1 VFELGIFKSFLDK
14 NNYLKYRNYLN
25 EEDISKDLRP
35 LLSSIDYYWKNYNE
49 PPAIQD
55 IENVLIAI
63 GHKKTIKSL
72 QAMNEVPLTG
82 TVTEL
87 LESFRK
93 QRIAEEIAIKAVEA
107 SQGQCGYD
115 TLTPLF
121 KELVGPSRPL
131 EIDNFVTDDIAQ
143 ILSEVVTKEGLRWR
157 LKSLNQSLGSLRK
170 GDFGFVFARPETGK
184 TTFLASE
191 VSHMAQAGTLPG
203 PVLWLNN
210 EEQGMKV
217 KLRIA
222 QAVLRKTIGQLLSD
236 PQKAASDYIAKI
248 GDRLKIYDSAT
259 ISRSVVER
267 MCDQL
272 NPSLIVIDQIDKMVG
287 FKEDRTDLEMGAIYQ
302 WAREL
307 AKQVAPV
314 IGICQADGTAEGQSW
329 LTMSNV
335 ANAKTAKQ
343 AEADFIIGIGKS
355 NASGFE
361 FHRYLNISK
370 NKLLGDSDT
379 DPAYRHAQI
388 TCLIRP
394 EIAIYEDL

>member
-1 VFELGIFKSFLDK
+1 MYELGILNSLLIKD
-14 NNYLKYRNYLN
+14 NYQKYRNYIR
-25 EEDISKDLRP
+25 EEDLTKDLSP
-35 LLSSIDYYWKNYNE
+35 ILAALDYYWKSYQD
-49 PPAIQD
+49 PP
-55 IENVLIAI
+55 
-63 GHKKTIKSL
+63 SL
-72 QAMNEVPLTG
+72 QDLENICVGAGNRKIIPALRRMVELPQSAT
-82 TVTEL
+82 TQEL

-107 SQGQCGYD
+107 SQGQCGYEV
-115 TLTPLF
+115 LTPLF
-121 KELVGPSRPL
+121 KSLNGTGSQL
-131 EIDNFVTDDIAQ
+131 EIDFITDDLEQ
-143 ILSEVVTKEGLRWR
+143 ILNQVVTKEGIRWR

-191 VSHMAQAGTLPG
+191 VSAMVQNGSLSG
-203 PVLWLNN
+203 PILWLNN
-210 EEQGMKV
+210 EEQGLKV

-222 QAVLRKTIGQLLSD
+222 QACLRKTISQLLSD
-236 PQKAASDYIAKI
+236 PQKAKVEYLAKI
-248 GDRLKIYDSAT
+248 GDRLKVYDSAT

-272 NPSLIVIDQIDKMVG
+272 KPSLIVIDQIDKIVG

-307 AKQVAPV
+307 AKGFAPV
-314 IGICQADGTAEGQSW
+314 IGVCQADGTGEGQSW

-355 NASGFE
+355 TAPGFE
-361 FHRYLNISK
+361 FHRYLNITK
-370 NKLLGDSDT
+370 NKLMGDKDT

-394 EIAIYEDL
+394 ELALYEDL

>member
-1 VFELGIFKSFLDK
+1 MYELGIFKSFLEK
-14 NNYLKYRNYLN
+14 KTYQKYRNHLK
-25 EEDISKDLRP
+25 EDDLSKDLRP
-35 LLSSIDYYWKNYNE
+35 LLAAIDYYWKNYDA
-49 PPAIQD
+49 PPAILD
-55 IENVLIAI
+55 IENILVSLGA
-63 GHKKTIKSL
+63 KKNIVSL
-72 QAMNEVPLTG
+72 RAMSEINLSQTTE
-82 TVTEL
+82 EL
-87 LESFRK
+87 LETLRK
-93 QRIAEEIAIKAVEA
+93 QRILEEIAIKAVELA
-107 SQGQCGYD
+107 DHGGDYQV
-115 TLTPLF
+115 LTPLF
-121 KELVGPSRPL
+121 KELVEPSKAL
-131 EIDNFVTDDIAQ
+131 EIDFVTDDISE
-143 ILSEVVTKEGLRWR
+143 ILNHVVKQEGLRWR

-191 VSHMAQAGTLPG
+191 VSWMVQNPLSG

-222 QAVLRKTIGQLLSD
+222 QACLKKTISQLLSN
-236 PQKAASDYIAKI
+236 PEKAKADYLAQI
-248 GDRLKIYDSAT
+248 GDRLKVYDSAT

-267 MCDQL
+267 MCQQL
-272 NPSLIVIDQIDKMVG
+272 NPSLIVIDQIDKITG
-287 FKEDRTDLEMGAIYQ
+287 FKQDRTDLEMGEIYQ

-307 AKQVAPV
+307 AKGFCPV
-314 IGICQADGTAEGQSW
+314 IGVCQADGTAEGQSW
-329 LTMSNV
+329 LTMSHV

-355 NASGFE
+355 VGSGFE

-370 NKLLGDSDT
+370 NKLIGDQDT

-394 EIAIYEDL
+394 EVARFEDL

>member
-1 VFELGIFKSFLDK
+1 VYELSIYKSFLTK
-14 NNYLKYRNYLN
+14 ENYQKYRNYV
-25 EEDISKDLRP
+25 DDDLDNIAI
-35 LLSSIDYYWKNYNE
+35 LKAIDYFYKNYTE
-49 PPAIQD
+49 PPSYQD
-55 IENVLIAI
+55 IENVLIAT
-63 GHKKTIKSL
+63 GNKKTLPVLKTMESMTL
-72 QAMNEVPLTG
+72 SVTVP
-82 TVTEL
+82 EL

-93 QRIAEEIAIKAVEA
+93 KTIAEELAIKAIEA
-107 SQGQCGYD
+107 ADGKSGYD
-115 TLTPLF
+115 TLTPLY
-121 KELVGPSRPL
+121 KELVEPSRGL
-131 EIDNFVTDDIAQ
+131 EIDDFVTDDIAS
-143 ILSEVVTKEGLRWR
+143 ILANIVQKEGLRWR

-191 VSHMAQAGTLPG
+191 VSHMVQGGLSG

-222 QAVLRKTIGQLLSD
+222 QALLRKTISQLLSD
-236 PQKAASDYIAKI
+236 PEKAKKDYLAKI

-259 ISRSVVER
+259 ISRDIVER
-267 MCDQL
+267 MCNQL
-272 NPSLIVIDQIDKMVG
+272 NPSLIVIDQIDKIVG
-287 FKEDRTDLEMGAIYQ
+287 FKQDRTDLEMGAIYQ

-307 AKQVAPV
+307 AKGVAPV
-314 IGICQADGTAEGQSW
+314 IGICQADGTAEGQHW

-343 AEADFIIGIGKS
+343 AEADFIIGIGRS
-355 NASGFE
+355 AVSGFE

-370 NKLLGDSDT
+370 NKLIGDQDT

-394 EIAIYEDL
+394 EIAIFEDL